1 MKNAKYLVLSILLT
15 LFLSSASFSQMH
27 ERTSRDGMR
36 DMMIK
41 KLQLTPEQEKK
52 ISDLRLQHQS
62 RLIDLNAELKKRELQ
77 KEKLLSG
84 DVIDRNDMLNNA
96 KEIGEIRNQIAA
108 EKINHQMD
116 VYENL
121 DANQKQI
128 WKDMMLKG
136 GRMKMRMKNDIKD
149 KMQDRMMNREKMQK

>member
-15 LFLSSASFSQMH
+15 LFWNSASFSQMH
-27 ERTSRDGMR
+27 ERASRDGMR

-52 ISDLRLQHQS
+52 ISDLRLQHQG
-62 RLIDLNAELKKRELQ
+62 RLIDLNAELKKTELQ

-84 DVIDRNDMLNNA
+84 DVIDRKDMLNNA

-108 EKINHQMD
+108 ERINHQMD

-136 GRMKMRMKNDIKD
+136 GKMKMRMKNDMKD

>member
-15 LFLSSASFSQMH
+15 LFLNSASFSQMH
-27 ERTSRDGMR
+27 DRGSRDGMR

-62 RLIDLNAELKKRELQ
+62 RLIDLNAELKKQELQ

-108 EKINHQMD
+108 ERINHQMD

-136 GRMKMRMKNDIKD
+136 GKMKMRMKNDMKD
-149 KMQDRMMNREKMQK
+149 KMQDRMMNREKMQ

>member
-52 ISDLRLQHQS
+52 ISDLRLQHQG

-77 KEKLLSG
+77 KEKILSG

-136 GRMKMRMKNDIKD
+136 GRMRMKNDIKD